1 MNGNQQ
7 HKSKI
12 HKHSIH
18 SKIQLNKLLENLFEN
33 HQDNSIYSDHVYKS
47 STNSDNVN
55 EGLNYDDT
63 FDNEDMYHHFSSG
76 DSSHGKPLELSI
88 MASLK
93 QLQGNSGTLVA
104 LMHYSQSDSQYHR

>member
-7 HKSKI
+7 HKSRI

-18 SKIQLNKLLENLFEN
+18 SKTQLNKLLENLFEN
-33 HQDNSIYSDHVYKS
+33 QDNSIHSDHFYKS
-47 STNSDNVN
+47 STKSDNVN
-55 EGLNYDDT
+55 EGLNDDDT
-63 FDNEDMYHHFSSG
+63 LDNEDMYHHFS
-76 DSSHGKPLELSI
+76 SSHGKPLELSI

-104 LMHYSQSDSQYHR
+104 LMHYSQTDSQYHR

>member
-7 HKSKI
+7 HKSRI

-18 SKIQLNKLLENLFEN
+18 SKTQLNKLLENLFEN
-33 HQDNSIYSDHVYKS
+33 QDNSIHSDHFYKS
-47 STNSDNVN
+47 STKSDNVN
-55 EGLNYDDT
+55 EGLNDDDT
-63 FDNEDMYHHFSSG
+63 FDNENMYHHFSSG